1 MSLVRGEA
9 EAVEVARRFRRDA
22 DHFACWREGDWWVLR
37 TDAPAE
43 RTAELFHELSAEL
56 PGTVA
61 LSLVRVR
68 DGQGWEGRDLALA
81 DVREEVARLRAPVAR
96 TGGLVVTAWGD
107 DRQLALSAQ
116 LSTWAWARTPTW
128 RTAAGRAGL
137 VERPRAQLGD
147 RRWASRP
154 AELPGSRELDAVVAS
169 IVGRLGLA
177 PVAAPRTA

>member
-9 EAVEVARRFRRDA
+9 EAVEVARRFRRDV

-61 LSLVRVR
+61 LSLVRAR
-68 DGQGWEGRDLALA
+68 DGQRWEGRDLALA

-96 TGGLVVTAWGD
+96 TGGLLVSAWGD
-107 DRQLALSAQ
+107 GRQWSLSPQLAAWG
-116 LSTWAWARTPTW
+116 WAATPAWRDAAR
-128 RTAAGRAGL
+128 RAGL
-137 VERPRAQLGD
+137 LERPQAQLGD

-154 AELPGSRELDAVVAS
+154 GDLPGSRELDAVVAS
-169 IVGRLGLA
+169 VVDRLGLS
-177 PVAAPRTA
+177 PVDGRRTA